1 MAIKGTTR
9 LTTDRP
15 KEELTKQNTLGSLR
29 LRHEDTNDVIL
40 IPTPSSDPKDP
51 LNWSRSYRY
60 YIAILLSLA
69 IFFANFLAAGPTVA
83 IVAITTDFYGPPGPG
98 FEGHISKVAYFFT
111 TTALCQG
118 MSNLIWMPLIVKF
131 GRRPIY
137 VSSFV
142 MYTACAAWAGG
153 ATSYASELT
162 ARIFTGI
169 GAGAAEC
176 LAPLTISDMFFLHE
190 RGAIMAIYTC
200 FLSAGV
206 SGGII
211 ISGLITINLDWRYIY
226 WVSVALIGSA
236 TVLVILTFPETE
248 FDRHGLIPSPSSAD
262 TIKATDLDPIDEELG
277 KVLSPDLK
285 ETESRTWHVED
296 TASNTTAPVPKPA
309 TTTRRRRQ
317 QVAGKMTWRDT
328 LRLFSGVHT
337 REPLFKL
344 FLRPVML
351 LLLPPVLWA
360 TLVMSVTIGFV
371 VAISSNFANAY
382 AQAYGFE
389 AWKAGLCFISG
400 LIGSGLG
407 IFFGG
412 HVGDWVADFFT
423 RRNGGVREPEMRLPA
438 IAISLVTAPLSLVLY
453 GEGIGLRLHW
463 MCATVGLG
471 LLNFSIV
478 QATNISLVYTIDAYR
493 PVAGEITVSQLG
505 FKSAFGF
512 LLSFYTNPW
521 INKDGYERAFGAMA
535 GISGAVLLGFIPFY
549 LYGKRIRHATWKW
562 GFVRALVHWDQD
574 REVGE

>member
-1 MAIKGTTR
+1 MN
-9 LTTDRP
+9 P
-15 KEELTKQNTLGSLR
+15 E
-29 LRHEDTNDVIL
+29 
-40 IPTPSSDPKDP
+40 
-51 LNWSRSYRY
+51 
-60 YIAILLSLA
+60 
-69 IFFANFLAAGPTVA
+69 FC
-83 IVAITTDFYGPPGPG
+83 
-98 FEGHISKVAYFFT
+98 
-111 TTALCQG
+111 TTA
-118 MSNLIWMPLIVKF
+118 
-131 GRRPIY
+131 
-137 VSSFV
+137 SF
-142 MYTACAAWAGG
+142 
-153 ATSYASELT
+153 LT
-162 ARIFTGI
+162 AN
-169 GAGAAEC
+169 
-176 LAPLTISDMFFLHE
+176 S
-190 RGAIMAIYTC
+190 IYTC

-277 KVLSPDLK
+277 KVPSPDLK

-296 TASNTTAPVPKPA
+296 TASNTTAPVPKPV

-389 AWKAGLCFISG
+389 AWQAGLCFISG

-412 HVGDWVADFFT
+412 HVGDWVADYFT

-471 LLNFSIV
+471 LRESLLVTLFFSLAFDASALSMRMTDTLLTFDMLPVNFSIV

-505 FKSAFGF
+505 FKC
-512 LLSFYTNPW
+512 TPH
-521 INKDGYERAFGAMA
+521 D
-535 GISGAVLLGFIPFY
+535 
-549 LYGKRIRHATWKW
+549 
-562 GFVRALVHWDQD
+562 
-574 REVGE
+574 